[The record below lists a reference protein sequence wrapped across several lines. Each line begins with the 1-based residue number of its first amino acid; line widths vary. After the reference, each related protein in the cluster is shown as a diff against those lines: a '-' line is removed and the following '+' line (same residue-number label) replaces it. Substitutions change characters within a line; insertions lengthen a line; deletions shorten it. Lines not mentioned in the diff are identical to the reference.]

1 MVMFEVEH
9 FLGSRSGRWRKD
21 EAEGVPQPSL
31 PPKQHPHRNDS
42 GPADGSA
49 AGKGLQVKLE
59 IRKLKSPL
67 SINREE
73 GPSWDTGKQILRISK
88 WSLSGLTSATPA
100 YIC

>member
-42 GPADGSA
+42 GPADRSA
-49 AGKGLQVKLE
+49 ADEGLQVNMA
-59 IRKLKSPL
+59 IREHIALF
-67 SINREE
+67 
-73 GPSWDTGKQILRISK
+73 
-88 WSLSGLTSATPA
+88 
-100 YIC
+100 